1 MRPLPFADLAPSLR
15 RRLSVGVGR
24 IQLRKCDALGRNV
37 RIFGSPVIVNDGRI
51 EIGHDFRLSSAPICS
66 HLATG
71 TQGRLLIGDD
81 VCIGHGASVYAHE
94 LIEIGEGTRI
104 GPMVMLLDIDFHEVK
119 SRDSMG
125 TARPIRI
132 GKNVR
137 IGSGVV
143 ILRGAVIGDEARI
156 APNSVVARAVPAGVF
171 ASGVPARPTPP
182 S

>member
-1 MRPLPFADLAPSLR
+1 MRPLTFADLAPSLR
-15 RRLSVGVGR
+15 RRISIGVAR
-24 IQLRKCDALGRNV
+24 IQLRRCDALGENV

-51 EIGHDFRLSSAPICS
+51 EIGRNFRLSSAPVCS

-71 TQGRLLIGDD
+71 ARGKLLIGDD
-81 VCIGHGASVYAHE
+81 VRIGHGASVYAHE
-94 LIEIGEGTRI
+94 LIEIGQGTSI

-132 GKNVR
+132 GKNVH

-143 ILRGAVIGDEARI
+143 ILRGAVIGDDARI
-156 APNSVVARAVPAGVF
+156 APNSVVARAIPAGVF
-171 ASGVPARPTPP
+171 ASGVPARPMPP